1 MKKIFIIWAVL
12 LSMLW
17 TTTAWA
23 EFKEGLWEITTQIE
37 MKGMPP
43 MPPSTIRQCITQKEP
58 VPETGDKNTEC
69 KITNQKVSGDTVSY
83 TVECK
88 SSEGTMIVTGKS
100 TYTGTTMN
108 GTSTTVFKI
117 NGQPD
122 MQMDG
127 KTTGKY
133 VGACSKEN

>member
-17 TTTAWA
+17 TTAAWA

-43 MPPSTIRQCITQKEP
+43 MPPTTIRQCITRNDP
-58 VPETGDKNTEC
+58 VPQTNDKNYDC
-69 KITNQKVSGDTVSY
+69 KIIDQKVSGSTVSY

-88 SSEGTMIVTGKS
+88 GKEGEMKTSGTS
-100 TYTGTTMN
+100 TYTGTSMK
-108 GTSTTVFKI
+108 GTTTTIFKME
-117 NGQPD
+117 GQPE
-122 MQMDG
+122 MQMES

-133 VGACSKEN
+133 VGNCSK